1 MEKGQEGTPYR
12 MEKTMLKV
20 GFTTD
25 KEKDSIWRMGPTTNN
40 AKAHKK
46 GDIKTLRYMYFKFQ
60 WLILL
65 SVSKLN

>member
-25 KEKDSIWRMGPTTNN
+25 KEKDSQYGEWDQQQTMQRL
-40 AKAHKK
+40 KK
-46 GDIKTLRYMYFKFQ
+46 KEI
-60 WLILL
+60 
-65 SVSKLN
+65 